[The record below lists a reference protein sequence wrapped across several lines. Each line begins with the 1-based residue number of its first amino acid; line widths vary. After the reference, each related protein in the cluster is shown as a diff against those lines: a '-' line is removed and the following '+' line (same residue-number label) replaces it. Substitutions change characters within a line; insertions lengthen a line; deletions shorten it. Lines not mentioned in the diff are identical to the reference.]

1 MKILL
6 GLLAAIQVVAA
17 VSRCHG
23 AAAAGTTEACKCFPG
38 DSCWPAPAEWDKLN
52 STVGGPSDPDSPPR
66 RPLPWAG
73 LQCRSLRMSSSSSVM
88 APFFAN
94 QSCDPF
100 QSKSRS
106 CELGNYVRYA
116 VNATSAGD
124 IKAAIAFAKENNVR
138 FVVRNTGHDY
148 LGRST
153 GAGALAVWTHHL
165 KDIQFLDSNDQGYQG
180 KAVKLGAGVQG
191 FDILEAGRSKGL
203 VVVGGE
209 CPTVGIAGGY
219 TQGGGHSALSTEF
232 GLAADNV
239 LSWEVVT
246 ADGTF
251 LNASR
256 TENPDLFWALNGGGG
271 GTFGVVVSMTIKA
284 FPDATIGGASLSFY
298 MKNNPKESFYN
309 GIQAFHEALPAMVD
323 AGAMVVYYFTDSFF
337 QISPL
342 TAYDKTKDEV
352 EMLLRPFISKL
363 DTLDI
368 KYNMEYSQFESYYEH
383 YDHYFGPL
391 PLGNIQV
398 GIAQYGARL
407 IPRGVAANIST
418 MWRSVVEQGV
428 TWIGVGTDVSSF
440 GTSET
445 TSVHPAW
452 RDALVHTTL
461 TLPWNFTAPWEEM
474 VALQD
479 KMTKEIMPEV
489 EAATVGSGSYVNEG
503 DWRQPNFQDTYWG
516 SNYQRLLAIKK
527 RYDPTNFFYATVGV
541 GSEAWQVSEDG
552 RLCPAQPEDIEG
564 RDLPRAEL

>member
-6 GLLAAIQVVAA
+6 GLLAAIQVAA
-17 VSRCHG
+17 AASRCHG

-52 STVGGPSDPDSPPR
+52 STVGGRLIQTVPLGAPCHGPDYN
-66 RPLPWAG
+66 AEVCEN
-73 LQCRSLRMSSSSSVM
+73 LQQQWQFEEVHMSSSSSVM

-100 QSKSRS
+100 QPKSRS

-116 VNATSAGD
+116 VNATGAGD

-153 GAGALAVWTHHL
+153 GAGALAVWTHYL

-284 FPDATIGGASLSFY
+284 FPDATIGGATLSFY
-298 MKNNPKESFYN
+298 MKNNPKENFYN

-342 TAYDKTKDEV
+342 NAYNKTKDEV
-352 EMLLRPFISKL
+352 ETILRPFVSEL

-368 KYNMEYSQFESYYEH
+368 KYNVEYSQFGSYYEH

-418 MWRSVVEQGV
+418 IWRSVVEQGV

-445 TSVHPAW
+445 TS
-452 RDALVHTTL
+452 L
-461 TLPWNFTAPWEEM
+461 PWEEM

-489 EAATVGSGSYVNEG
+489 EAATVGSGSYANEG

-527 RYDPTNFFYATVGV
+527 RFDPTNFFYAT
-541 GSEAWQVSEDG
+541 GSKKMDAAEPKADAGKPSEMIRRR
-552 RLCPAQPEDIEG
+552 RLAGFATNQG
-564 RDLPRAEL
+564 KELSYPL

>member
-1 MKILL
+1 
-6 GLLAAIQVVAA
+6 
-17 VSRCHG
+17 
-23 AAAAGTTEACKCFPG
+23 
-38 DSCWPAPAEWDKLN
+38 
-52 STVGGPSDPDSPPR
+52 
-66 RPLPWAG
+66 
-73 LQCRSLRMSSSSSVM
+73 MSSSSSVM

-100 QSKSRS
+100 QSRSRP

-116 VNATSAGD
+116 VNATGVDD
-124 IKAAIAFAKENNVR
+124 IKAAIAFSKEKNIR
-138 FVVRNTGHDY
+138 FVIRNTGHDY

-165 KDIQFLDSNDQGYQG
+165 KDIQFLDINDKGYQG

-191 FDILEAGRSKGL
+191 FDILEAGRDKGL

-219 TQGGGHSALSTEF
+219 TQGGGHSALSTSF

-251 LNASR
+251 LEASQ

-271 GTFGVVVSMTIKA
+271 STFGVVVSMTVKA
-284 FPDATIGGASLSFY
+284 FPDATIGGATLSFY
-298 MKNNPKESFYN
+298 MGSNPKESFY
-309 GIQAFHEALPAMVD
+309 GAIQAFHEALPAMVD
-323 AGAMVVYYFTDSFF
+323 AGSMVVYYFTNEFF
-337 QISPL
+337 MISPL
-342 TAYDKTKDEV
+342 NAYNKTKGEV
-352 EMLLRPFISKL
+352 ETILRPYVSEL
-363 DTLDI
+363 DSLDI
-368 KYNMEYSQFESYYEH
+368 NYTVAYSQFDSYYEH

-407 IPRGVAANIST
+407 IPRSVAANIST
-418 MWRSVVEQGV
+418 TWRSVAEQGV

-440 GTSET
+440 GNSET

-452 RDALVHTTL
+452 RDALVHTTF
-461 TLPWNFTAPWEEM
+461 TLPWNFTAPWEDM
-474 VALQD
+474 IALQD
-479 KMTKEIMPEV
+479 KMTEKIMPEV
-489 EAATVGSGSYVNEG
+489 EAATAGSGSYVNEG

-516 SNYQRLLAIKK
+516 SNYQKLLAIKK
-527 RYDPTNFFYATVGV
+527 KFDPADFFYATVGV
-541 GSEAWQVSEDG
+541 GSEAWKVVEDG
-552 RLCPAQPEDIEG
+552 RLCPA
-564 RDLPRAEL
+564 

>member
-1 MKILL
+1 
-6 GLLAAIQVVAA
+6 
-17 VSRCHG
+17 
-23 AAAAGTTEACKCFPG
+23 
-38 DSCWPAPAEWDKLN
+38 
-52 STVGGPSDPDSPPR
+52 
-66 RPLPWAG
+66 
-73 LQCRSLRMSSSSSVM
+73 MSSSSSVM

-100 QSKSRS
+100 QPKSRP

-116 VNATSAGD
+116 VNATGVDD
-124 IKAAIAFAKENNVR
+124 IKAAVAFAKDRNIR
-138 FVVRNTGHDY
+138 FVIRNTGHDY

-153 GAGALAVWTHHL
+153 GAGALAVWTHYL

-191 FDILEAGRSKGL
+191 FDILEAGRDKGL

-219 TQGGGHSALSTEF
+219 AQGGGHSALSTSF

-251 LNASR
+251 LKASR

-271 GTFGVVVSMTIKA
+271 GTFGVVVSMTAKA
-284 FPDATIGGASLSFY
+284 FPDATIGGATLSFY
-298 MKNNPKESFYN
+298 TENNPKESFYEA
-309 GIQAFHEALPAMVD
+309 IQAFHEALPAMVD
-323 AGAMVVYYFTDSFF
+323 AGSMVVYYFTDSFF
-337 QISPL
+337 MISPL
-342 TAYDKTKDEV
+342 NAYNKTKGEV
-352 EMLLRPFISKL
+352 ETIMRPFVSEL
-363 DTLDI
+363 DSLDI
-368 KYNMEYSQFESYYEH
+368 NYTVAYSQFDSYYEH
-383 YDHYFGPL
+383 YDNYFGPL

-407 IPRGVAANIST
+407 IPRSVAAEIST
-418 MWRSVVEQGV
+418 TWRSIIEQGA

-479 KMTKEIMPEV
+479 QMTEKIMPAI
-489 EAATVGSGSYVNEG
+489 EAATVGSGSYANEG

-516 SNYQRLLAIKK
+516 SNYQRLLAIKQK
-527 RYDPTNFFYATVGV
+527 FDPANFFYATVGV
-541 GSEAWQVSEDG
+541 GSEAWKVSEDG
-552 RLCPAQPEDIEG
+552 RLCPAAGSQPEDIG
-564 RDLPRAEL
+564 RHDLRAVLS